1 MRAEHRE
8 LLRAW
13 DAGSIRRHEA
23 VARFPKVLLDDGAF
37 IESEVEAAI
46 EAGMPDALDEA
57 VLLLGLGEPAPY
69 LALKNRL
76 LVTPGHR
83 FHQMLAKDLQDLA
96 DPSTVPFVRR
106 ALEMGFDHLAYTASD
121 DGVIAK
127 WYSWLLAAIGTP
139 EALELIAEYADSGN
153 AEVAA
158 EMRYRLERR

>member
-13 DAGSIRRHEA
+13 DAGRITRDETL
-23 VARFPKVLLDDGAF
+23 ARFPRVLLDDAAF
-37 IESEVEAAI
+37 IENDIEAAI
-46 EAGMPDALDEA
+46 AAGMPDGLNEA
-57 VLLLGLGEPAPY
+57 VLLLGLSEPAPY
-69 LALKNRL
+69 IALKNRL

-106 ALEMGFDHLAYTASD
+106 ALEMGFDHLAYTASE

-127 WYSWLLAAIGTP
+127 WYSWLLADIGTR
-139 EALELIAEYADSGN
+139 EALDLIAEYADSSN
-153 AEVAA
+153 EEVAA
-158 EMRYRLERR
+158 EMRYRLERL